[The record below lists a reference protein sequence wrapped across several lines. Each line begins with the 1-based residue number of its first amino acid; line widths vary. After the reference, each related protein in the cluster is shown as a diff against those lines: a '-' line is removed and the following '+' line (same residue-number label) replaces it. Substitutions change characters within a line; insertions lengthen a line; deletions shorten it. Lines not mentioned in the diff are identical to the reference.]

1 MKKQEINGKYR
12 AYMKLYGEKPRYAL
26 ATVRFKDSGALQQ
39 RTVKLSL
46 DPEAGSAAGDYLYV
60 DGIGGLL
67 KHADPGG
74 DYQVTEVDFET
85 PAEQVRDE
93 EIAVAFVNKK
103 NNRIV
108 AKRILK
114 QELRNRTVEEYARFA
129 LNGGEPTGS
138 IIVCRPDSLKLDIA
152 L

>member
-1 MKKQEINGKYR
+1 MKRNEINGKYR
-12 AYMKLYGEKPRYAL
+12 AYRTLYGEKPRYAL
-26 ATVRFKDSGALQQ
+26 ATVRFRDGAEER

-46 DPEAGSAAGDYLYV
+46 DPDAGPDADTRLYV
-60 DGIGGLL
+60 DGLDGLL
-67 KHADPGG
+67 RHTGRDG
-74 DYQVTEVDFET
+74 DYQITDVEFES
-85 PAEQVRDE
+85 PPDAAGDE